1 MALCSPLSE
10 VVVANA
16 TEVENVDRVISAA
29 EIARMVGLNPATS
42 DGEGQLS
49 SPNVVDDSLG
59 EGAFDDKNLWTY
71 YLVSS
76 TITVDKIKEMVE
88 KGYFVEVE
96 AHVPDAETVPEPNN
110 DEAIVYEDFLLL
122 DCACL
127 LILL

>member
-1 MALCSPLSE
+1 
-10 VVVANA
+10 
-16 TEVENVDRVISAA
+16 
-29 EIARMVGLNPATS
+29 
-42 DGEGQLS
+42 
-49 SPNVVDDSLG
+49 
-59 EGAFDDKNLWTY
+59 
-71 YLVSS
+71 
-76 TITVDKIKEMVE
+76 MVE

>member
-1 MALCSPLSE
+1 
-10 VVVANA
+10 V
-16 TEVENVDRVISAA
+16 
-29 EIARMVGLNPATS
+29 
-42 DGEGQLS
+42 
-49 SPNVVDDSLG
+49 SL
-59 EGAFDDKNLWTY
+59 
-71 YLVSS
+71 